1 MKSTRAE
8 GTISTSCNGGNA
20 ATSGITCGKMTT
32 SDAISVGKV

>member
-1 MKSTRAE
+1 M
-8 GTISTSCNGGNA
+8 GNA